1 MAKQLQAFET
11 PFDVYTEV
19 GLLGEGGAGRVYEV
33 RNDKNQTFA
42 LKCLSPDRITAE
54 RRKRFKN
61 EIGFCQRTIHRNI
74 VRVLDTGILKLKG
87 VMCPF
92 YVMPKCKG
100 TLRSLIAST
109 PATQVLALFA
119 QVLDGVEAAHKLDV
133 WHRDLKPENM
143 LWDGSSLVIADFG
156 IAHFE
161 EEAIYTAVETRIASR
176 MANFL
181 YSAPEQRA
189 RGAPVDRRADI
200 FSLGLILNEMFTHEV
215 PQGAGYR
222 TINNVAP
229 DFAYL
234 DPIVDRMIQSSPE
247 RRYQSIDEIKLDLI
261 EHKNAY
267 VAQQRL
273 DEATRQVVPSAT
285 PPTFEPLTIID
296 FDYSDGTLV
305 LQLDR
310 NVPSGW
316 AQEFHQPRGGHRAV
330 MGYGPE
336 TFKIQGRTVAIKARE
351 SESLIQS
358 LIDNAKSYVGAA
370 NRGYVLQQQ
379 EQAARQE
386 RAEREAN
393 ERRVAEAQLRANI
406 FKKVKL

>member
-1 MAKQLQAFET
+1 MAKQLQIFET

-19 GLLGEGGAGRVYEV
+19 GPLGEGGAGRVYEV
-33 RNDKNQTFA
+33 RNDKGETFA
-42 LKCLSPDRITAE
+42 LKCLSPDKITAE

-61 EIGFCQRTIHRNI
+61 EIGFCQRTLHRNI
-74 VRVLDTGILKLKG
+74 VRVLDTGILNLKG

-109 PATQVLALFA
+109 PTTQVLALFA
-119 QVLDGVEAAHKLDV
+119 QILDGVEAAHKLDV
-133 WHRDLKPENM
+133 WHRDLKPENI
-143 LWDGSSLVIADFG
+143 LWDGASLLIADFG

-161 EEAIYTAVETRIASR
+161 EEAIYTAVETKVASR
-176 MANFL
+176 MANFM

-189 RGAPVDRRADI
+189 RGASVDRRADV

-215 PQGAGYR
+215 PQGSGYR
-222 TINNVAP
+222 TIGNVAP

-234 DPIVDRMIQSSPE
+234 DQIVERMIQSSPE
-247 RRYQSIDEIKLDLI
+247 RRYQSIEEIKRDLI
-261 EHKNAY
+261 GHRNTY

-273 DEATRQVVPSAT
+273 DEVTRQVVASTALPA
-285 PPTFEPLTIID
+285 FEPLKIVD
-296 FDYSDGTLV
+296 FDYSGGTLI

-316 AQEFHQPRGGHRAV
+316 AQEFQQPRGGHSAFL
-330 MGYGPE
+330 GYGPE
-336 TFKIQGRTVAIKARE
+336 TFRIQGRTVSINARE
-351 SESLIQS
+351 NESFIQS
-358 LIDNAKSYVGAA
+358 LINNAKQYVEAA

-386 RAEREAN
+386 RTEREAQ
-393 ERRVAEAQLRANI
+393 ERRVTEAQLRANI
-406 FKKVKL
+406 LKNVKL

>member
-1 MAKQLQAFET
+1 MAKQLQTFET
-11 PFDVYTEV
+11 PFDLYKEV

-33 RNDKNQTFA
+33 QNDKGQAFA
-42 LKCLSPDRITAE
+42 LKCLSPDKITAE
-54 RRKRFKN
+54 RRRRFKN
-61 EIGFCQRTIHRNI
+61 EISFCQRTLHRNI
-74 VRVLDTGILKLKG
+74 VRVLDTGVLNLKG

-92 YVMPKCKG
+92 YVMPKYKG
-100 TLRSLIAST
+100 TLKTLIAST
-109 PATQVLALFA
+109 TAVQALPLFA
-119 QVLDGVEAAHKLDV
+119 QVLDGTEAAHKLDV
-133 WHRDLKPENM
+133 WHRDLKPENV
-143 LWDGSSLVIADFG
+143 LWDGTSLVVADFG

-161 EEAIYTAVETRIASR
+161 EEAIYTAVETKVASR

-189 RGAPVDRRADI
+189 RGASVDRRADV

-222 TINNVAP
+222 TIGSVAP

-234 DPIVDRMIQSSPE
+234 DSIVERMIQSSPE
-247 RRYQSIDEIKLDLI
+247 RRYQSIDEIKRDLI
-261 EHKNAY
+261 GHKNAY
-267 VAQQRL
+267 LAQQRL
-273 DEATRQVVPSAT
+273 DEATRQVVASSA
-285 PPTFEPLTIID
+285 PPAFEPLKIVGL
-296 FDYSDGTLV
+296 DYSGGTLV

-316 AQEFHQPRGGHRAV
+316 AQEFHQPRGGHVAV

-336 TFKIQGRTVAIKARE
+336 TFQIQGRTVAISARE
-351 SESLIQS
+351 NESLIQS
-358 LIDNAKSYVGAA
+358 LVNNAKSYVDAA

-386 RAEREAN
+386 RAEREAH
-393 ERRVAEAQLRANI
+393 ERRVAEAQMRANI
-406 FKKVKL
+406 LKNVKL

>member
-1 MAKQLQAFET
+1 MAKQSQAFET

-33 RNDKNQTFA
+33 QNDKGQTFA
-42 LKCLSPDRITAE
+42 LKCLSPDRITTE

-61 EIGFCQRTIHRNI
+61 EIGFCQRTHHQNI
-74 VRVLDTGILKLKG
+74 VRVFDTGVINLKG

-92 YVMPKCKG
+92 YVMPRYKG
-100 TLRSLIAST
+100 TLRGLIGST
-109 PATQVLALFA
+109 QAAQVLPLFA

-133 WHRDLKPENM
+133 WHRDLKPENT
-143 LWDGSSLVIADFG
+143 LWDGASLVIADFG

-161 EEAIYTAVETRIASR
+161 EEAIYTAVETKIVSR
-176 MANFL
+176 MANFM
-181 YSAPEQRA
+181 YSAPEQRT
-189 RGAPVDRRADI
+189 RGASVDRRADV

-222 TINNVAP
+222 TIGDVAP

-234 DPIVDRMIQSSPE
+234 DPIVERMIQSSPE
-247 RRYQSIDEIKLDLI
+247 RRYQSIDEIKRDLI
-261 EHKNAY
+261 GHKIAY

-273 DEATRQVVPSAT
+273 DEATRQVVASAD
-285 PPTFEPLTIID
+285 PPAFDPLKIVG
-296 FDYSDGTLV
+296 FDYSGGTLL

-310 NVPSGW
+310 NAPSGW
-316 AQEFHQPRGGHRAV
+316 ALEFHQPRGGHSGV

-336 TFKIQGRTVAIKARE
+336 TFQIQGRTVAINARE
-351 SESLIQS
+351 NESLIQS
-358 LIDNAKSYVGAA
+358 LVDNAKNYVDAA

-386 RAEREAN
+386 RAEREAH
-393 ERRVAEAQLRANI
+393 ERRIAEAQLRANI
-406 FKKVKL
+406 LKNVKL

>member
-1 MAKQLQAFET
+1 MAKQSQEFET
-11 PFDVYTEV
+11 PFDVYTQV

-33 RNDKNQTFA
+33 QNDKGQTFA
-42 LKCLSPDRITAE
+42 LKCLSPDRITTE

-61 EIGFCQRTIHRNI
+61 EIGFCQRTLHRNI
-74 VRVLDTGILKLKG
+74 VRVLDTGVIKLKG
-87 VMCPF
+87 VTCPF
-92 YVMPKCKG
+92 YVMPKYKS
-100 TLRSLIAST
+100 TLRGLIGST
-109 PATQVLALFA
+109 QATQVLALFA

-133 WHRDLKPENM
+133 WHRDLKPENI
-143 LWDGSSLVIADFG
+143 LWDGASLVIADFG

-161 EEAIYTAVETRIASR
+161 EDAIYTAVETKIASR

-189 RGAPVDRRADI
+189 RGASVDRRADL
-200 FSLGLILNEMFTHEV
+200 FSLGLILNELFTHEV
-215 PQGAGYR
+215 PQGTGYR
-222 TINNVAP
+222 TIASVAP
-229 DFAYL
+229 DFGYL
-234 DPIVDRMIQSSPE
+234 DLIVERLIQRAPE
-247 RRYQSIDEIKLDLI
+247 RRYQDINELKRDLI
-261 EHKNAY
+261 GHKNSF

-273 DEATRQVVPSAT
+273 DEATRQVVPSAD
-285 PPTFEPLTIID
+285 PPAFQPLRIVD

-316 AQEFHQPRGGHRAV
+316 AQEFHQPRGGHSAV

-336 TFKIQGRTVAIKARE
+336 AFKIQGRTVAINARE
-351 SESLIQS
+351 SESLIQT
-358 LIDNAKSYVGAA
+358 LVNNAKNYVDAA

-379 EQAARQE
+379 ELAARQE
-386 RAEREAN
+386 RAEREAH

-406 FKKVKL
+406 LKNVRL

>member
-1 MAKQLQAFET
+1 MAKQSQAFET

-33 RNDKNQTFA
+33 QNDKGQRFA
-42 LKCLSPDRITAE
+42 LKCLSPDRITTE

-61 EIGFCQRTIHRNI
+61 EIGFCQRTLHRNI
-74 VRVLDTGILKLKG
+74 VRVLDTGVLKLKG

-92 YVMPKCKG
+92 YVMPKYKG
-100 TLRSLIAST
+100 TLRSLIGST
-109 PATQVLALFA
+109 HAAQVLALFA
-119 QVLDGVEAAHKLDV
+119 QLLDGVEAAHKLDV
-133 WHRDLKPENM
+133 WHRDLKPENI
-143 LWDGSSLVIADFG
+143 LLDGASLVIADFG

-161 EEAIYTAVETRIASR
+161 EEAIYTAVETKVASR
-176 MANFL
+176 MANFM

-189 RGAPVDRRADI
+189 RGASVDRRADI

-222 TINNVAP
+222 TIGNAAP

-234 DPIVDRMIQSSPE
+234 DPIVERMIQSSPE
-247 RRYQSIDEIKLDLI
+247 RRYQSIDEIKRDLI
-261 EHKNAY
+261 GHKNAY

-273 DEATRQVVPSAT
+273 DEASRQVVASAE
-285 PPTFEPLTIID
+285 PPAFEPLKIVG
-296 FDYSDGTLV
+296 FDYSGGTLV

-316 AQEFHQPRGGHRAV
+316 AQEFHEPRGGYSGV

-336 TFKIQGRTVAIKARE
+336 TFQIQGRTVAINARE
-351 SESLIQS
+351 NESLIQS
-358 LIDNAKSYVGAA
+358 LVSNAKNYVDAA
-370 NRGYVLQQQ
+370 NRGYVLQQK

-386 RAEREAN
+386 RAEREAH
-393 ERRVAEAQLRANI
+393 ERRIAEAQLRANI
-406 FKKVKL
+406 LKNVKL

>member
-1 MAKQLQAFET
+1 M
-11 PFDVYTEV
+11 
-19 GLLGEGGAGRVYEV
+19 
-33 RNDKNQTFA
+33 
-42 LKCLSPDRITAE
+42 
-54 RRKRFKN
+54 
-61 EIGFCQRTIHRNI
+61 
-74 VRVLDTGILKLKG
+74 LDTGILSLKG

-92 YVMPKCKG
+92 YVMPKCRG
-100 TLRSLIAST
+100 TLRSLIATT
-109 PATQVLALFA
+109 PPAQVLTLFA
-119 QVLDGVEAAHKLDV
+119 QVLDGVEAAHMLDV
-133 WHRDLKPENM
+133 WHRDLKPENI

-161 EEAIYTAVETRIASR
+161 EEAIYTAVETKVASR
-176 MANFL
+176 MANFM

-189 RGAPVDRRADI
+189 RGASVDRRADV
-200 FSLGLILNEMFTHEV
+200 FSLGLILNEMFTREV

-222 TINNVAP
+222 TIGSVTP

-234 DPIVDRMIQSSPE
+234 DPIVERMIQSSPE
-247 RRYQSIDEIKLDLI
+247 RRYQTVDEIKRDLI
-261 EHKNAY
+261 GHKNAY

-273 DEATRQVVPSAT
+273 DEATRQVVTSSA
-285 PPTFEPLTIID
+285 PPAFEPLKIVG
-296 FDYSDGTLV
+296 FDYSGGTLV

-316 AQEFHQPRGGHRAV
+316 AQEFHQPRGGHSAV

-336 TFKIQGRTVAIKARE
+336 TFQIQGRTVAIKARE
-351 SESLIQS
+351 NESLIQS
-358 LIDNAKSYVGAA
+358 LINNAKNYVDTA

-386 RAEREAN
+386 RVERETH

-406 FKKVKL
+406 LKNVTL

>member
-1 MAKQLQAFET
+1 MAKQLKTFET

-33 RNDKNQTFA
+33 RNDKGQSFA
-42 LKCLSPDRITAE
+42 LKCLSPDSITAE

-61 EIGFCQRTIHRNI
+61 EIGFCQRTLHRNI
-74 VRVLDTGILKLKG
+74 VRVLDTGILSLKG

-109 PATQVLALFA
+109 PADKVLALFA

-133 WHRDLKPENM
+133 WHRDLKPENI
-143 LWDGSSLVIADFG
+143 LWDEGSLLIADFG

-161 EEAIYTAVETRIASR
+161 EEALYTAVETKVASR
-176 MANFL
+176 MANFM
-181 YSAPEQRA
+181 YSAPEQRV
-189 RGAPVDRRADI
+189 RGAKVDRRADI
-200 FSLGLILNEMFTHEV
+200 YSLGLILNEMFTREV
-215 PQGAGYR
+215 PQGAGYQAVG
-222 TINNVAP
+222 NVAP
-229 DFAYL
+229 DYSYL
-234 DPIVDRMIQSSPE
+234 DPIIERMIQSSPE
-247 RRYQSIDEIKLDLI
+247 RRYQSIEDIKRDLI
-261 EHKNAY
+261 GHKNAY

-273 DEATRQVVPSAT
+273 DEATRQVVASAA
-285 PPTFEPLTIID
+285 PPAFEPLKIVD
-296 FDYSDGTLV
+296 FDYSDGTLI

-316 AQEFHQPRGGHRAV
+316 AKEFQQPRGGHSAV
-330 MGYGPE
+330 AGYGPE
-336 TFKIQGRTVAIKARE
+336 TFRIQGRTVTINARE
-351 SESLIQS
+351 NESLIQS
-358 LIDNAKSYVGAA
+358 LVTNAKNYVDAA

-386 RAEREAN
+386 HAEREAQ
-393 ERRVAEAQLRANI
+393 ERRIAQEQLRANI
-406 FKKVKL
+406 LKNVKL

>member
-1 MAKQLQAFET
+1 MAKQSQTFET

-33 RNDKNQTFA
+33 QNDKGQMFA
-42 LKCLSPDRITAE
+42 LKCLSPDRISAD

-61 EIGFCQRTIHRNI
+61 EIGFCQRALHRNI
-74 VRVLDTGILKLKG
+74 VRVLDTGILNLKG
-87 VMCPF
+87 VVCPF
-92 YVMPKCKG
+92 YVMPKYKG
-100 TLRSLIAST
+100 TLRNLIAST
-109 PATQVLALFA
+109 STAQVLALFA

-133 WHRDLKPENM
+133 WHRDLKPENV
-143 LWDGSSLVIADFG
+143 LWDESSLVIADFG

-161 EEAIYTAVETRIASR
+161 EEAIYTAVETKVASR
-176 MANFL
+176 MANFM

-189 RGAPVDRRADI
+189 RGASVDRRADI

-222 TINNVAP
+222 TIGNAAP

-234 DPIVDRMIQSSPE
+234 DPIVERMIQSSPE
-247 RRYQSIDEIKLDLI
+247 RRYQSIDEIKRDLI
-261 EHKNAY
+261 GHKSAY

-273 DEATRQVVPSAT
+273 DEVTRQVVPST
-285 PPTFEPLTIID
+285 QPPAFEPLKIVD
-296 FDYSDGTLV
+296 FDYSGGTLV
-305 LQLDR
+305 LKLDR

-316 AQEFHQPRGGHRAV
+316 AQEFHQPRGGHSAV

-336 TFKIQGRTVAIKARE
+336 TFQIQGRTVAIDARE
-351 SESLIQS
+351 NESLIQR
-358 LIDNAKSYVGAA
+358 LVDNAKNYVDAA
-370 NRGYVLQQQ
+370 NRGYVQQQQ

-386 RAEREAN
+386 RAERVAH
-393 ERRVAEAQLRANI
+393 ERRIAEAQLRANVL
-406 FKKVKL
+406 KNVKL